1 MTEIAGHTFAETH
14 RGRACIALR
23 SDGSGCHRRW
33 TDIRNVTP
41 ADAGQPGLAH
51 VDPINLREI
60 NEIMAE
66 RTRED
71 AVIRDATMT
80 AAGFGIGGMA
90 AGTEIDL
97 AAAVGMGVRR

>member
-1 MTEIAGHTFAETH
+1 MTEIAGHTFMETH
-14 RGRACIALR
+14 RGRACIATR
-23 SDGSGCHRRW
+23 SDGSICHRRW

-41 ADAGQPGLAH
+41 ADAGQPNLAH

-66 RTRED
+66 AKRED
-71 AVIRDATMT
+71 AVIRNATMT

-90 AGTEIDL
+90 AGTESVVEE
-97 AAAVGMGVRR
+97 AK

>member
-1 MTEIAGHTFAETH
+1 MTEIAGHTFMETH

-23 SDGSGCHRRW
+23 SDGSICHRRW

-41 ADAGQPGLAH
+41 ADNGQPGLAH
-51 VDPINLREI
+51 VDPINMREI

-66 RTRED
+66 AKRED

-90 AGTEIDL
+90 AGTDSVLEQ
-97 AAAVGMGVRR
+97 AK